1 MASTRHRLL
10 WIDARTRR
18 DAPSASV
25 PARAAF
31 DLTDAALADA
41 PADASGID
49 ALVIEVDRGSSARID
64 ALRRAIARALAC
76 EGATSAAPRT
86 AQRASSRPASTAPAV
101 AYIEAHLDAQVSLEA
116 AATACRLSPCELSR
130 RFHQEQRETFSAYVL
145 RRRIERARELLAD
158 GTQPVSRVA
167 YAVGFNDL
175 SYFSRV
181 FRRQVG
187 MPATAYVARVAA
199 RGNAV
204 PAD

>member
-1 MASTRHRLL
+1 MSSARHRLL

-18 DAPSASV
+18 DSPSASV
-25 PARAAF
+25 QARAAF
-31 DLTDAALADA
+31 DVINASLAAA
-41 PADASGID
+41 PAEAAEAD
-49 ALVIEVDRGSSARID
+49 ALVVEIDRLTTGRLD
-64 ALRRAIARALAC
+64 ALRRAIACALAR
-76 EGATSAAPRT
+76 ERTDTAPR
-86 AQRASSRPASTAPAV
+86 APARPASTAPAL
-101 AYIEAHLDAQVSLEA
+101 AYIEAHLDGQVSLDG

-130 RFHQEQRETFSAYVL
+130 RFHREQRETFSAYVL
-145 RRRIERARELLAD
+145 RRRIERARELLAS

-175 SYFSRV
+175 SYFARV

-199 RGNAV
+199 RNAAI